1 MYTQGWMSSMQ
12 PERGMEELP
21 PLPCLQTMIERL
33 PKSLMNVL
41 DWFKVNDADV
51 WIVGGAIRNAL
62 LGTDIHEYDLA
73 TTLTPEAME
82 AYPDTI
88 PTGRQYGTITFRNDG
103 DSYEVTTLRTEMGY
117 NDGRRP
123 DEVHWGDSL
132 LVDLSRRDL
141 TMNAIAVNVSK
152 QTYYDPFNGYDDL
165 NNQRIRSVGEPV
177 KRLSEDALRILRC
190 YRFMDQG
197 KAGIWWPENQLAEAL
212 RTTKPMLSRI
222 ASERIWS
229 EFKRILLGKQA
240 SQIVQRMAD
249 DGILKQLF
257 DIDWVQNDVPI
268 QILNHLDGNDVI
280 DRLVVLM
287 RNFDSKDCE
296 RLATKLRLSGK
307 EKKEFFFRHSKLG
320 HIPENM
326 DSSIRIYAAA
336 VGIWSHQHLHIEKLF
351 AAHDSWVSDSTEED
365 VQRCIDRL
373 NRLNVDF
380 NVQPLANGEYI
391 MQQTNMAEGPALGA
405 LKAWL
410 FYEQIARNLQSLHD
424 IDRLLCT
431 LSWQTDDAS
440 RWPKLQFP

>member
-1 MYTQGWMSSMQ
+1 MYTQERMSSMQ
-12 PERGMEELP
+12 PERGMEDLP
-21 PLPCLQTMIERL
+21 LLPRLKTMVERL

-41 DWFKVNDADV
+41 DWFHENDAHV

-62 LGTDIHEYDLA
+62 LDTEINEYDLA
-73 TTLTPEAME
+73 TTMTPEAME

-88 PTGRQYGTITFRNDG
+88 PTGRQYGTITFRNNG
-103 DSYEVTTLRTEMGY
+103 DCYEVTTLRTELGY

-123 DEVHWGDSL
+123 DEVQWGDSL

-165 NNQRIRSVGEPV
+165 NNQRIRSVGEPI

-197 KAGIWWPENQLAEAL
+197 NAGIWWPENQLAEAL
-212 RTTKPMLSRI
+212 RTTKPMLSKI

-229 EFKRILLGKQA
+229 EFKRILLGKHA
-240 SQIVQRMAD
+240 SEIVQRMAD

-257 DIDWVQNDVPI
+257 GIDWLQHDPAI
-268 QILNHLDGNDVI
+268 QLLNQIDGDDVI

-287 RNFDSKDCE
+287 RNFNSTECE
-296 RLATKLRLSGK
+296 GFATTLRLSGK
-307 EKKEFFFRHSKLG
+307 EKKEFLFRHSKLG
-320 HIPENM
+320 HIPEDM
-326 DSSIRIYAAA
+326 DSSIRIYAL
-336 VGIWSHQHLHIEKLF
+336 VIGTWSHQHLQIEKLF
-351 AAHDSWVSDSTEED
+351 AAHEAWESNFSKED

-373 NRLNVDF
+373 NQLKIDF
-380 NVQPLANGEYI
+380 DEQPLASGDYI
-391 MQQTNMAEGPALGA
+391 MQQTNMTEGPKLGA

-410 FYEQIARNLQSLHD
+410 FYEQIARNLQSLD
-424 IDRLLCT
+424 EIDRLLCT

>member
-1 MYTQGWMSSMQ
+1 MSTMQ
-12 PERGMEELP
+12 PERGMESLP
-21 PLPCLQTMIERL
+21 LLPRLKTMVERL
-33 PKSLMNVL
+33 PKSLINVL
-41 DWFKVNDADV
+41 DWFHKNDAHV

-62 LGTDIHEYDLA
+62 LGTGINEYDLA
-73 TTLTPEAME
+73 TTMTPEAME

-88 PTGRQYGTITFRNDG
+88 PTGRKYGTITFRNEG
-103 DSYEVTTLRTEMGY
+103 DSYEVTTLRTELGY

-152 QTYYDPFNGYDDL
+152 QTYYDPFNGCDDL
-165 NNQRIRSVGEPV
+165 DNQRIRSVGEPV

-190 YRFMDQG
+190 YRFIDQG
-197 KAGIWWPENQLAEAL
+197 KAGIWWPESQLAEAL
-212 RTTKPMLSRI
+212 RTTKSMLSHI

-240 SQIVQRMAD
+240 SEIVQRMAD

-257 DIDWVQNDVPI
+257 GIDWLQHDPAI
-268 QILNHLDGNDVI
+268 QLLNQLDGDDVI

-287 RNFDSKDCE
+287 RNFNSTECE
-296 RLATKLRLSGK
+296 GFATTLRLSAK
-307 EKKEFFFRHSKLG
+307 EKKEFLFRHSKLG
-320 HIPENM
+320 HIPEDM
-326 DSSIRIYAAA
+326 DSSIRIYAA
-336 VGIWSHQHLHIEKLF
+336 VIGTWSHQHLQIEKLF
-351 AAHDSWVSDSTEED
+351 AADYAWASDFSEED

-373 NRLNVDF
+373 NRLKIDF
-380 NVQPLANGEYI
+380 DEQPLASGDYI
-391 MQQTNMAEGPALGA
+391 MQQTNISEGPKLGA

-410 FYEQIARNLQSLHD
+410 FYEQIARNLQSLD
-424 IDRLLCT
+424 EIDRLLCT